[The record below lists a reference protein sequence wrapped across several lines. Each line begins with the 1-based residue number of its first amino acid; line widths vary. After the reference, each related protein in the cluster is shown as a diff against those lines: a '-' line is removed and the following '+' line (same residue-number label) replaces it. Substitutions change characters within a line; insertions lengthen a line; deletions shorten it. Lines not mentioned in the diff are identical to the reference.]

1 MTLSTGRL
9 KVAGLQT
16 SGTPGDIASNLDELA
31 SAACAAASEGAQL
44 LITPELFVT
53 GYDIGDVIYELAAQ
67 DLLSPL
73 KRIAEEHGIALVVG
87 IPESAGEKL
96 YNSAVFVDHQGQV
109 RATHRKTHLFGS
121 LDRQYFTAGS
131 DAVTVVDYL
140 GLKVGMMICYDV
152 EFPENPRM
160 AALEGVD
167 FLAVPTAQMK
177 PFEFVADSVIRTRA
191 WENQMYVAYINHA
204 GRERQTVYVG
214 RSSIVAPDATV
225 LGRMLSATGI
235 IYGIVDSDVVRSARK
250 CNPYLSDTRPEL
262 NQRLIRRREPE
273 DRHSHP
279 G

>member
-16 SGTPGDIASNLDELA
+16 SGTPGDIAANLDELA
-31 SAACAAASEGAQL
+31 SAACAAAGEGAQL

-87 IPESAGEKL
+87 IPEAVGKKL
-96 YNSAVFVDHQGQV
+96 YNSAVFVDQQGQV
-109 RATHRKTHLFGS
+109 RATHRKTHLFGP

-167 FLAVPTAQMK
+167 LLAVPTAQMK

-204 GRERQTVYVG
+204 GRERQTAYVG

-225 LGRMLSATGI
+225 LGRILSATGI
-235 IYGIVDSDVVRSARK
+235 IYGIVDGHAVRSARK
-250 CNPYLSDTRPEL
+250 RNPYLSDTRPEL
-262 NQRLIRRREPE
+262 NQRLIRRHEPG
-273 DRHSHP
+273 D
-279 G
+279 